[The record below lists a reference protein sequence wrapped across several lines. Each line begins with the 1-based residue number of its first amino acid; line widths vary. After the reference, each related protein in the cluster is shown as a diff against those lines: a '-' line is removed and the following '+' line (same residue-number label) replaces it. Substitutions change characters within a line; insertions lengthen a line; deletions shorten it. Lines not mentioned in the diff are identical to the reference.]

1 MRTKMLLS
9 EAWRSLTANLSTT
22 FAAVITVLIGMALVG
37 MLVGFGTYAR
47 SWTDKTK
54 KELVVH
60 VYFCTDQT
68 CAAYATPKQIDRVRI
83 QLQKNPQVK
92 NVEFI
97 SKEQAFKTMQKDNP
111 LLTKSVPH
119 NPLPDAFSVT
129 PKKGEY
135 VDQIA
140 KSLKPYPAGVEYIR
154 YGKKTAH
161 KILNVAH
168 LIEVLFL
175 VAVIILLIA
184 STLLIANTIRLS
196 IFARRREIEV
206 MKLVGAS
213 NWFIRVPFLLEGLIE
228 GLVGAALAV
237 FAVWLGAS
245 SIAQATTGFA
255 LFRFDVSQQFFFQRG
270 LLLLIFGA
278 VAGVVGSM
286 LGLSRYLRDAEGTG
300 PDVPTGF

>member
-1 MRTKMLLS
+1 MLLS

-83 QLQKNPQVK
+83 QLQKSPLVK
-92 NVEFI
+92 EVSFI
-97 SKEQAFKTMQKDNP
+97 SKEQAFKDMQKKNP
-111 LLTKSVPH
+111 LLTKSLPH
-119 NPLPDAFSVT
+119 NPLPDAFNVT

-154 YGKKTAH
+154 YGRKTAH

-175 VAVIILLIA
+175 VAVLILLIA

-196 IFARRREIEV
+196 IFSRRREIEV

-213 NWFIRVPFLLEGLIE
+213 NWFVRGPFMLEGVFTGLI
-228 GLVGAALAV
+228 GAILAVILLFVGKQTIVSSIWFKDSGVHALAFPLNGLILV
-237 FAVWLGAS
+237 
-245 SIAQATTGFA
+245 A
-255 LFRFDVSQQFFFQRG
+255 LG
-270 LLLLIFGA
+270 LLLGA
-278 VAGVVGSM
+278 AASM
-286 LGLSRYLRDAEGTG
+286 LTLRRFLK
-300 PDVPTGF
+300 V

>member
-1 MRTKMLLS
+1 MLLS

-22 FAAVITVLIGMALVG
+22 FAAAITVLIGMALVG

-54 KELVVH
+54 RELVVH

-68 CAAYATPKQIDRVRI
+68 CPAYATPKQIDRVRI
-83 QLQKNPQVK
+83 QLQKNRLVKQVT
-92 NVEFI
+92 FI
-97 SKEQAFKTMQKDNP
+97 SKEQAFKEMQAKNP

-135 VDQIA
+135 VDRIA

-213 NWFIRVPFLLEGLIE
+213 NWFVRGPFMLEGVFTGLI
-228 GLVGAALAV
+228 GAILAVILLFIGKETVVSSIWFQDSGVHALA
-237 FAVWLGAS
+237 FPLNGLIL
-245 SIAQATTGFA
+245 IA
-255 LFRFDVSQQFFFQRG
+255 LG
-270 LLLLIFGA
+270 LLLGA
-278 VAGVVGSM
+278 AASM
-286 LGLSRYLRDAEGTG
+286 LTLRRFLK
-300 PDVPTGF
+300 V

>member
-1 MRTKMLLS
+1 MLLS

-22 FAAVITVLIGMALVG
+22 FAAAITVLIGMALVG

-47 SWTDKTK
+47 AWTDKTK

-68 CAAYATPKQIDRVRI
+68 CAAYATPKQIDRVRV
-83 QLQKNPQVK
+83 QLQRNPQVK
-92 NVEFI
+92 NLEFV
-97 SKEQAFKTMQKDNP
+97 SKEEAFKEMRKTNP
-111 LLTKSVPH
+111 GITRQVPT
-119 NPLPDAFSVT
+119 NPLPDAFVIT
-129 PKKGEY
+129 PQKGEY

-175 VAVIILLIA
+175 VAVLILLLA

-213 NWFIRVPFLLEGLIE
+213 NWFVRGPFMLEGVFTGLIGAILAVIVLFVGKE
-228 GLVGAALAV
+228 TIVSSIWFKDQDVHALSFPLNALILIALGLVLGAA
-237 FAVWLGAS
+237 AS
-245 SIAQATTGFA
+245 TLT
-255 LFRFDVSQQFFFQRG
+255 LRRFLKV
-270 LLLLIFGA
+270 
-278 VAGVVGSM
+278 
-286 LGLSRYLRDAEGTG
+286 
-300 PDVPTGF
+300 

>member
-1 MRTKMLLS
+1 MLLS

-22 FAAVITVLIGMALVG
+22 FAAAITVLIGMALVG

-47 SWTDKTK
+47 AWTDKTK
-54 KELVVH
+54 KELVVN

-83 QLQKNPQVK
+83 TLQKNPLVK
-92 NVEFI
+92 DVKFV
-97 SKEQAFKTMQKDNP
+97 SKEEAFKAMAKTNP
-111 LLTKSVPH
+111 GLTRQVPH
-119 NPLPDAFSVT
+119 NPLPDAFTVT

-135 VDQIA
+135 VDRIA
-140 KSLKPYPAGVEYIR
+140 ASLKPYPAGVEYLR
-154 YGKKTAH
+154 YGRKTAH

-175 VAVIILLIA
+175 VAVIILLFA

-213 NWFIRVPFLLEGLIE
+213 NWFIRGPFMLEGLFT
-228 GLVGAALAV
+228 GLIGAILAVIVLFIGKETVVSSIWFKDQGVHALA
-237 FAVWLGAS
+237 FPLNGLIL
-245 SIAQATTGFA
+245 IA
-255 LFRFDVSQQFFFQRG
+255 LG
-270 LLLLIFGA
+270 LLLGA
-278 VAGVVGSM
+278 AASM
-286 LGLSRYLRDAEGTG
+286 LTLRRFLK
-300 PDVPTGF
+300 V

>member
-1 MRTKMLLS
+1 MLLS

-22 FAAVITVLIGMALVG
+22 FAAAITVLIGMALVG

-83 QLQKNPQVK
+83 QLQKNPLVK
-92 NVEFI
+92 EVTFV
-97 SKEQAFKTMQKDNP
+97 SKEQAFKDMQKSNP
-111 LLTKSVPH
+111 LLTKSVPQ
-119 NPLPDAFSVT
+119 NPLPDAFTVT

-135 VDQIA
+135 VDRIA
-140 KSLKPYPAGVEYIR
+140 RSLKPYPAGVEYLR

-213 NWFIRVPFLLEGLIE
+213 NWFVRGPFMLEGLFT
-228 GLVGAALAV
+228 GLIGAILAVIVLFIGKETIISSIWFKDAGVHALA
-237 FAVWLGAS
+237 FGLNGLIL
-245 SIAQATTGFA
+245 IA
-255 LFRFDVSQQFFFQRG
+255 LG
-270 LLLLIFGA
+270 LLLGGA
-278 VAGVVGSM
+278 ASM
-286 LGLSRYLRDAEGTG
+286 LTLHRFLK
-300 PDVPTGF
+300 V